1 MVLRQGTQRPL
12 GSVQPC
18 RSAAE
23 IRFVRVP
30 NGMVVGSG
38 QGHQGGIALVTGP
51 SRRNVFRLGA
61 GVIASSVVGPTG
73 WAQPVED
80 PERHGISS
88 FADLKSPAD
97 FPHFSYVNPQ
107 APKGGVFSQIGPGTI
122 YNQNNLT
129 FNSLNSYILRGD
141 AAQGME
147 LTFASL
153 MARSGDEPD
162 AMYGFAARAV
172 RITADELT
180 YRFAIR
186 PEARF
191 HDGSPLTAHDVA
203 FSLTVLKE
211 KGHPIITQLLRDLA
225 GCEAID
231 NATVTV
237 RFAPKRARDVPLFV
251 AGLPIFSR
259 AYYSQRTFDEST
271 LEIPLGSGSY
281 QVGRF
286 EAGRYIEY
294 KRVPNWWG
302 AELPV
307 ARGQNNF
314 DNVRYEYYRD
324 RDVGFEGFTAKSY
337 LFREEFTSRIWAT
350 RYDFPAIKDGRV
362 KRDVLPDDTPSGAQ
376 GWFINTRRAK
386 FSNPKLRE
394 ALGCAFDFEWTNKSI
409 MYGSY
414 ERTHSVFQNSDMM
427 ASGKPG
433 AEELALLEPFRGKV
447 SDEVFGDP
455 YVPPVSDGSGQD
467 RALLRRGGQLLQ
479 EAGFLIKDGK
489 RVNAKGERLSLEF
502 LLDEPSFQP
511 HHMPFI
517 KNLAALGIDANLRI
531 VDPVQGQ
538 QRLKDFDFDLSIQ
551 RFGFSAA
558 PAHSLR
564 NSFSTQSA
572 ALKGSQNLA
581 GIADPAIDAM
591 IDRVIGANSR
601 AELTIA
607 CRALDRLIRAG
618 RYWIPHWYKASH
630 WIAYWDTFG
639 RPPTKPRYSR
649 GVLETWWHDPR
660 KASKIEA
667 PG

>member
-1 MVLRQGTQRPL
+1 
-12 GSVQPC
+12 
-18 RSAAE
+18 
-23 IRFVRVP
+23 
-30 NGMVVGSG
+30 
-38 QGHQGGIALVTGP
+38 VTRL
-51 SRRNVFRLGA
+51 SRRSVFRIGA
-61 GVIASSVVGPTG
+61 GAIASSVVGSNAR
-73 WAQPVED
+73 AQPVAD
-80 PERHGISS
+80 AERHGISS
-88 FADLKSPAD
+88 FGDLKYPAD
-97 FPHFSYVNPQ
+97 FPHFDYVNPQ
-107 APKGGVFSQIGPGTI
+107 APKGGMFSQIGPGTI
-122 YNQNNLT
+122 YNQNTLT

-153 MARSGDEPD
+153 MVKSGDEPD
-162 AMYGFAARAV
+162 AMYGLAARGV
-172 RITADELT
+172 RISADGLT

-191 HDGSPLTAHDVA
+191 HDGSRLTAQDVV

-211 KGHPIITQLLRDLA
+211 KGHPIITQLLRDFA
-225 GCEAID
+225 GCEATD
-231 NATVTV
+231 DMTVAA

-251 AGLPIFSR
+251 AGLPIFSW
-259 AYYSQRTFDEST
+259 AYYTQRPFDEST
-271 LEIPLGSGSY
+271 LDIPLGSGPY

-302 AELPV
+302 AGLPA
-307 ARGQNNF
+307 ARGQHNF
-314 DNVRYEYYRD
+314 DTVRYEYYRD

-350 RYDFPAIKDGRV
+350 RYNFPAIKDGRV
-362 KRDVLPDDTPSGAQ
+362 KRDVIPDDTPSGAQ
-376 GWFINTRRAK
+376 GWFINTRRTK
-386 FSNPKLRE
+386 FGNPKLRE
-394 ALGCAFDFEWTNKSI
+394 ALGCAFDFEWTNKTI

-414 ERTHSVFQNSDMM
+414 DRTHSVFQNSDMM

-447 SDEVFGDP
+447 SDEVFGEP
-455 YVPPVSDGSGQD
+455 FVPPVSDGSGQD

-479 EAGFLIKDGK
+479 EAGYVIKNGK
-489 RVNAKGERLSLEF
+489 RVNAKGERLSIEF

-517 KNLAALGIDANLRI
+517 KNLATLGIDANLRI
-531 VDPVQGQ
+531 VDPVQAQ
-538 QRLKDFDFDLSIQ
+538 QRLKDFDFDLTIQ
-551 RFGFSAA
+551 RFGFSAT
-558 PAHSLR
+558 PGDSLR
-564 NSFSTQSA
+564 GYFSAQSA

-591 IDRVIGANSR
+591 IDRVIAADSR
-601 AELTIA
+601 AALTVA

-649 GVLETWWHDPR
+649 GVLETWWYDPR
-660 KASKIEA
+660 KASKIEL